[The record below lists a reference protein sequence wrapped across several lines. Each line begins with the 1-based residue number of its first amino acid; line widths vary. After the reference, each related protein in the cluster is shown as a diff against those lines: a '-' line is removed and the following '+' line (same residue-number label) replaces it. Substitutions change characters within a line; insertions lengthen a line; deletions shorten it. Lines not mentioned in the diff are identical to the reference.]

1 MADTTQTM
9 LGQTLTPTLARL
21 ARSLLDLEDDHL
33 GWDKVKPSFSYK
45 QRAWVNAAEQ
55 LVAAPVAD
63 PVAEL
68 SVLQKLTLQLQ
79 AAIKPAA
86 LPSWFRLSL
95 PRWKSAV
102 SSAADVATLHEAIV
116 ILGAACR
123 AEEPPSPEW
132 KTEQP
137 PAMPEGC
144 VVVKTEVKAEDK
156 QQVPAWPVDAYV
168 EVQVKQ
174 EVKQER
180 LEPLAPVVRQ
190 GAAGSS
196 GKTNMQ
202 AAPHMRRRPASPGE
216 ASDEEPAAPGSA
228 KRARTSSGDGPV
240 QPGSAGAREE
250 AASAPGWEQEPLD
263 ELDDEGGGG
272 GGGGG
277 AGWLPDPMGVD
288 SDDEGGAGPA
298 GADEEDRAMTPE
310 RDAEEEDEEDDG
322 EEDDG
327 EEDEVSSEEDSDDG
341 SAHVSEADSEEE
353 EGALRLTLTLTLT
366 LVRRDSSPRAGR
378 KRPTRRV
385 RPLAA
390 QTMQT
395 MPRTASRTRRSL
407 VVAAELPP
415 RAAAQATRRRRRS
428 RGRAPCSRRRG
439 CRARTATRK
448 TRAPPRMRQSAA
460 SRVARSPTRARTS
473 TLPRRDTS
481 LTLTPTLTP
490 TLTLT
495 PTPTL
500 NPTLTPTR
508 YAAPLPPEYRYF
520 PDAPRLGGADAL
532 DDYCPTWV
540 R

>member
-45 QRAWVNAAEQ
+45 QRAWVNAVEK

-86 LPSWFRLSL
+86 LPSWFRLTL

-102 SSAADVATLHEAIV
+102 SSSADVATLHEAIA

-144 VVVKTEVKAEDK
+144 LVVKTEVKAEDK

-196 GKTNMQ
+196 GKTKMQ
-202 AAPHMRRRPASPGE
+202 EAPHMRRRPASPGE

-240 QPGSAGAREE
+240 QPGSARAREE
-250 AASAPGWEQEPLD
+250 AADAPGWEQEPLD
-263 ELDDEGGGG
+263 ELDDEGGG

-310 RDAEEEDEEDDG
+310 RDVEEED

-341 SAHVSEADSEEE
+341 SALVSEADSEEE

-439 CRARTATRK
+439 CRARIVTRR

-460 SRVARSPTRARTS
+460 SRVARSPIRARTS

-481 LTLTPTLTP
+481 LTLTLTLTP

-495 PTPTL
+495 L
-500 NPTLTPTR
+500 IPTLTPT
-508 YAAPLPPEYRYF
+508 PTITSTF
-520 PDAPRLGGADAL
+520 CPRNHHHHHP
-532 DDYCPTWV
+532 C
-540 R
+540 

>member
-1 MADTTQTM
+1 MDETTQTV
-9 LGQTLTPTLARL
+9 LGQTPAPTHARL

-45 QRAWVNAAEQ
+45 QRAWVNATEQ
-55 LVAAPVAD
+55 LVAAPIAD

-86 LPSWFRLSL
+86 LPSWFRLTL

-102 SSAADVATLHEAIV
+102 SSSADVATLHEAIA

-144 VVVKTEVKAEDK
+144 LVVKTEVKADDK
-156 QQVPAWPVDAYV
+156 PQVPVWPVDAYV

-196 GKTNMQ
+196 GKTKMQ
-202 AAPHMRRRPASPGE
+202 EAPHMRRRPASPGE

-240 QPGSAGAREE
+240 QPGSARAREE
-250 AASAPGWEQEPLD
+250 AADAPGWEQEPLD

-310 RDAEEEDEEDDG
+310 RDVEEED

-341 SAHVSEADSEEE
+341 SALVSEADSEEE
-353 EGALRLTLTLTLT
+353 EGALRLTLTLTLAP
-366 LVRRDSSPRAGR
+366 VRRGSSPQGGQKATHTSCAPPCCADDADDAENGQSDEEEPGRGRRAPAARRRAGD
-378 KRPTRRV
+378 KEAPSKPGPSAV
-385 RPLAA
+385 LSAA
-390 QTMQT
+390 WMQGEDSDEEDEGA
-395 MPRTASRTRRSL
+395 TAHASVGSIESSEVADSREDEH
-407 VVAAELPP
+407 AAKARHLSNPNPNPNPNPYSNINPNPNPNPNHNLDLLPP
-415 RAAAQATRRRRRS
+415 QPPPPPLLTTPPPPCAGEAFAA
-428 RGRAPCSRRRG
+428 
-439 CRARTATRK
+439 
-448 TRAPPRMRQSAA
+448 
-460 SRVARSPTRARTS
+460 RV
-473 TLPRRDTS
+473 
-481 LTLTPTLTP
+481 
-490 TLTLT
+490 
-495 PTPTL
+495 
-500 NPTLTPTR
+500 
-508 YAAPLPPEYRYF
+508 
-520 PDAPRLGGADAL
+520 
-532 DDYCPTWV
+532 
-540 R
+540 